1 MSDIVLISESV
12 LQHFFHAFV
21 EWGTLTYGWRIQ
33 APRDTADI
41 ARAEHVY
48 RQLGLPGCC
57 SSTDG
62 VHVAWMRAPS
72 VLSHLYVG
80 KEGFPTL
87 QFNVSCDHTLKIVHV
102 AGAQPG
108 ARNDKTCIRFD
119 EYCSETMMKEPYSD
133 FQFTLDTENGQSVHK
148 GAWTIVDGGY
158 HKWKTTINGMSLPST
173 TAERMWTQAME
184 SIRKDIERVFGI
196 LKVVSSALPQRS
208 ALPC

>member
-1 MSDIVLISESV
+1 MGEDPPDRAKGTTTSATLQEIVGNAQLALGAPINAMSDIVLISESV

-41 ARAEHVY
+41 VRAEHVY
-48 RQLGLPGCC
+48 RQLGLPECC

-102 AGAQPG
+102 ADAQPG
-108 ARNDKTCIRFD
+108 ARNDKTCILFD
-119 EYCSETMMKEPYSD
+119 E
-133 FQFTLDTENGQSVHK
+133 
-148 GAWTIVDGGY
+148 I
-158 HKWKTTINGMSLPST
+158 
-173 TAERMWTQAME
+173 
-184 SIRKDIERVFGI
+184 
-196 LKVVSSALPQRS
+196 
-208 ALPC
+208 